1 MSSKSV
7 KLVDCRP
14 EVSEP
19 TVAVAT
25 APSRVVATTD
35 INLVAAATALIPTLR
50 SRSSETDALARL
62 PDATIADLE
71 KVHLFD
77 MLVPKMYGGLQCSLR
92 TFMDAVVELGRGD
105 GSAAWTVSLLSAN
118 TWMAAT
124 LYPKHVVDEVFSGG
138 KFRTAGVLAPRTVKA
153 KRVDGGVL
161 IEEGSWSF
169 NSGVDHAQWDIL
181 GIPIFDESGQFI
193 DSGSALIPISQ
204 VTLLHDWDTI
214 GLRGSGSTSVAVK
227 DVFVPNERIALLSK
241 TLQED
246 YASTHLRNEP
256 LYRLALVPFLAT
268 KLVFPALGI
277 AKAALKLFLEKAPHR
292 GIAYTWYEKQDE
304 AAITHV
310 QAGEASAKIDAA
322 ELMLRRSVDV
332 LEASAASGTRMALEQ
347 RARIRRDAG
356 AASQLIWEAM
366 DLLAAASG
374 GSFAYTKNPM
384 NRLWRD
390 GRVAGMHGGLN
401 ASANMELF
409 GRILCK
415 KEPNT
420 SLL

>member
-14 EVSEP
+14 EASEP

-124 LYPKHVVDEVFSGG
+124 LYPKPVVDEVFSGG

-153 KRVDGGVL
+153 KRVDGGFR
-161 IEEGSWSF
+161 EH
-169 NSGVDHAQWDIL
+169 NH
-181 GIPIFDESGQFI
+181 
-193 DSGSALIPISQ
+193 
-204 VTLLHDWDTI
+204 
-214 GLRGSGSTSVAVK
+214 
-227 DVFVPNERIALLSK
+227 
-241 TLQED
+241 
-246 YASTHLRNEP
+246 
-256 LYRLALVPFLAT
+256 
-268 KLVFPALGI
+268 
-277 AKAALKLFLEKAPHR
+277 
-292 GIAYTWYEKQDE
+292 
-304 AAITHV
+304 
-310 QAGEASAKIDAA
+310 
-322 ELMLRRSVDV
+322 
-332 LEASAASGTRMALEQ
+332 
-347 RARIRRDAG
+347 
-356 AASQLIWEAM
+356 
-366 DLLAAASG
+366 
-374 GSFAYTKNPM
+374 
-384 NRLWRD
+384 
-390 GRVAGMHGGLN
+390 
-401 ASANMELF
+401 
-409 GRILCK
+409 
-415 KEPNT
+415 
-420 SLL
+420 

>member
-7 KLVDCRP
+7 KLVDCGS

-19 TVAVAT
+19 KVTVAT
-25 APSRVVATTD
+25 APSRVGATTD
-35 INLVAAATALIPTLR
+35 VNLVAAATALIPTLR

-62 PDATIADLE
+62 PDSTIADLE
-71 KVHLFD
+71 KAHLFD
-77 MLVPKMYGGLQCSLR
+77 MLVPKIYGGLQCSLR

-105 GSAAWTVSLLSAN
+105 GSAAWTVALLSSS

-138 KFRTAGVLAPRTVKA
+138 KFRTGGVLAPRTVKA

-181 GIPIFDESGQFI
+181 GIPVFDESGQFV
-193 DSGSALIPISQ
+193 DSGSALIPVSQ

-246 YASTHLRNEP
+246 YASTHLRDEP

-268 KLVFPALGI
+268 KLVFPVLGI
-277 AKAALKLFLEKAPHR
+277 AKAALELFLEKAPHR

-304 AAITHV
+304 AAITHL

-356 AASQLIWEAM
+356 AASQSIWEAM
-366 DLLAAASG
+366 DLLAGASG

-390 GRVAGMHGGLN
+390 ARVAGMHGGLN
-401 ASANMELF
+401 ASANLELF

-415 KEPNT
+415 KEPNIP
-420 SLL
+420 LL

>member
-7 KLVDCRP
+7 KLVDCGS

-19 TVAVAT
+19 KVTVAT

-35 INLVAAATALIPTLR
+35 VNLVAAATALIPTLR

-62 PDATIADLE
+62 PDSTIADLE
-71 KVHLFD
+71 KAHLFD
-77 MLVPKMYGGLQCSLR
+77 MLVPKIYGGLQCSLR

-105 GSAAWTVSLLSAN
+105 GSAAWTVALLSSS

-138 KFRTAGVLAPRTVKA
+138 KFRTGGVLAPRTVKA

-193 DSGSALIPISQ
+193 DSGSALIPVSQ

-246 YASTHLRNEP
+246 YASTHLRDEP
-256 LYRLALVPFLAT
+256 LYRLALIPFLAT

-277 AKAALKLFLEKAPHR
+277 AKAALELFLEKAPHR

-304 AAITHV
+304 AAITHL

-356 AASQLIWEAM
+356 AASQSIWEAM
-366 DLLAAASG
+366 DLLAGASG

-390 GRVAGMHGGLN
+390 ARVAGMHGGLN
-401 ASANMELF
+401 ASANLELF

-415 KEPNT
+415 KEPNIP
-420 SLL
+420 LL

>member
-7 KLVDCRP
+7 KLVDCGS

-19 TVAVAT
+19 KVTVAT
-25 APSRVVATTD
+25 APSRVGATTD
-35 INLVAAATALIPTLR
+35 VNLVAAATALIPTLR

-62 PDATIADLE
+62 PDSTIADLE
-71 KVHLFD
+71 KAHLFD
-77 MLVPKMYGGLQCSLR
+77 MLVPKIYGGLQCSLR

-105 GSAAWTVSLLSAN
+105 GSAAWTVALLSSS

-138 KFRTAGVLAPRTVKA
+138 KFRTGGVLAPRTVKA

-193 DSGSALIPISQ
+193 DSGSALIPVSQ

-246 YASTHLRNEP
+246 YASTHLRDEP
-256 LYRLALVPFLAT
+256 LYRLALIPFLAT

-277 AKAALKLFLEKAPHR
+277 AKAALELFLEKAPHR

-304 AAITHV
+304 AAITHL

-356 AASQLIWEAM
+356 VASQLIWEAM
-366 DLLAAASG
+366 DLLAGASG

-390 GRVAGMHGGLN
+390 ARVAGMHGGLN
-401 ASANMELF
+401 ASANLELF

-415 KEPNT
+415 KEPNIP
-420 SLL
+420 LL

>member
-7 KLVDCRP
+7 KLVDCGS

-19 TVAVAT
+19 KVTVAT
-25 APSRVVATTD
+25 APSRVGATTD
-35 INLVAAATALIPTLR
+35 VNLVAAATALIPTLR

-62 PDATIADLE
+62 PDSTIADLE
-71 KVHLFD
+71 KAHLFD
-77 MLVPKMYGGLQCSLR
+77 MLVPKIYGGLQCSLR

-105 GSAAWTVSLLSAN
+105 GSAAWTVALLSSS

-138 KFRTAGVLAPRTVKA
+138 KFRTGGVLAPRTVKA

-181 GIPIFDESGQFI
+181 GIPVFDESGQFI

-246 YASTHLRNEP
+246 YASTHLRDEP
-256 LYRLALVPFLAT
+256 LYRLALIPFLAT

-277 AKAALKLFLEKAPHR
+277 AKAALELFLEKAPHR

-304 AAITHV
+304 AAITHL

-356 AASQLIWEAM
+356 AASQSIWEAM
-366 DLLAAASG
+366 DLLAGASG

-390 GRVAGMHGGLN
+390 ARVAGMHGGLN
-401 ASANMELF
+401 ASANLELF

-415 KEPNT
+415 KEPNIP
-420 SLL
+420 LL

>member
-7 KLVDCRP
+7 KLVDCGS

-19 TVAVAT
+19 KVTVAT
-25 APSRVVATTD
+25 APSRVGATTD
-35 INLVAAATALIPTLR
+35 VNLVAAATALIPTLR

-62 PDATIADLE
+62 PDSTIADLE
-71 KVHLFD
+71 KAHLFD
-77 MLVPKMYGGLQCSLR
+77 MLVPKIYGGLQCSLR

-105 GSAAWTVSLLSAN
+105 GSAAWTVALLSSS

-138 KFRTAGVLAPRTVKA
+138 NFRTASVLAPHKVKT

-181 GIPIFDESGQFI
+181 GIPVFDESGQFI

-246 YASTHLRNEP
+246 YASTHLRDEP
-256 LYRLALVPFLAT
+256 LYRLALIPFFAT
-268 KLVFPALGI
+268 NLVFPALGI
-277 AKAALKLFLEKAPHR
+277 AKAALELFLEKAPHR

-304 AAITHV
+304 AAITHL

-356 AASQLIWEAM
+356 AASQSIWEAM
-366 DLLAAASG
+366 DLLAGASG

-390 GRVAGMHGGLN
+390 ARVAGMHGGLN
-401 ASANMELF
+401 ASANLELF

-415 KEPNT
+415 KEPNIP
-420 SLL
+420 LL

>member
-7 KLVDCRP
+7 KLVDCGS
-14 EVSEP
+14 EVSKP
-19 TVAVAT
+19 KVTVAT
-25 APSRVVATTD
+25 APSRAVSTTD
-35 INLVAAATALIPTLR
+35 VNLVAAATALIPALR

-62 PDATIADLE
+62 PDSTIADLE
-71 KVHLFD
+71 KAHLFD
-77 MLVPKMYGGLQCSLR
+77 MLVPKIYGGLQCSLR

-105 GSAAWTVSLLSAN
+105 GSAAWTVALLSSS

-124 LYPKHVVDEVFSGG
+124 LYPKHVVDEVFSSG
-138 KFRTAGVLAPRTVKA
+138 KFRTGGVLAPRAVKA

-181 GIPIFDESGQFI
+181 GIPVFDESGQFI
-193 DSGSALIPISQ
+193 DSGSALIPVSQ

-246 YASTHLRNEP
+246 YASTHLRDEP
-256 LYRLALVPFLAT
+256 LYRLALIPFLAT

-277 AKAALKLFLEKAPHR
+277 AKAALELFLEKAPHR

-304 AAITHV
+304 AAITHL

-332 LEASAASGTRMALEQ
+332 IEASAVSGTRMALEQ

-366 DLLAAASG
+366 DLLAGASG

-390 GRVAGMHGGLN
+390 ARVAGMHGGLN

-415 KEPNT
+415 KEPNIP
-420 SLL
+420 LL